1 MQGISDKEIIKAL
14 VKSDRGCFEKVF
26 KTFYPYVY
34 KIAMI
39 YLQNEDDTRDA
50 VQIVMTKLWESGKT
64 WNPSIP
70 FKVFVRTIV
79 VNSCI
84 DLLRKRRPQF
94 NEELM
99 VEIPLGT
106 NESFAL
112 NIDYKEVIK
121 FIENMDFPAKEVVKL
136 HIIEGYSHA
145 EIAALLGISEKYSR
159 VVLSQAKKKIIN
171 NFSEEINI
179 EKRLGS

>member
-1 MQGISDKEIIKAL
+1 MQGISDEEIIKAL
-14 VKSDRGCFEKVF
+14 VKSDRVCFEKVF
-26 KTFYPYVY
+26 KTCYPYVY

-39 YLQNEDDTRDA
+39 YLQNEEDTRDA
-50 VQIVMTKLWESGKT
+50 VQIVMTKLWENGKS
-64 WNPSIP
+64 WNQSLP
-70 FKVFVRTIV
+70 FKVFVRILT

-84 DLLRKRRPQF
+84 DWLRKRKPSVS
-94 NEELM
+94 EELIAEQGLA
-99 VEIPLGT
+99 VSD
-106 NESFAL
+106 NVAV
-112 NIDYKEVIK
+112 NVDYKEIIK
-121 FIENMDFPAKEVVKL
+121 FIESMDFPAKEVLKL

-171 NFSEEINI
+171 NFSDEITV